1 MARKLLGQIL
11 REMNLVT
18 DDQLR
23 VALEEQ
29 QRTGKFLGRT
39 LVDLHFIDEKA
50 LRRVLSIQSGT
61 ESIDLTKIELQPE
74 IIGLIPAAIAK
85 TYQVLPVGIES
96 DMVVIAVSDV
106 LNQFVQEDSR
116 FIIGRKVK
124 PVLADPVV
132 LDTAIEKYYGKETMS
147 IGDLINYFSEA
158 KIEDTKPTMLAGGEV
173 ADVTTMEE
181 LASQPPVTSLFNL
194 IILQVCKDNA
204 SDLHLEPFE
213 NDFRVRYRVD
223 GKLYDL
229 VHPPKELSFGLFC
242 RFKIMSGM
250 DISERRLPQDGRLEF
265 RAVGKDVDLRM
276 STIPTVHG
284 ECMAVRVLDRTRMDF
299 RLKNIG
305 LAPSDQNIIEN
316 LAKTPQ
322 GIILATGP
330 TGCGKTT
337 TLYAMLKEIN
347 APDIKLVTTEDPVE
361 YLLPGA
367 IQVAIKE
374 KIGLSFASCLR
385 SILRQDPDIIF
396 VGEIRDFETA
406 EIAIQA
412 SLTGHLVVS
421 TLHTNDSPS
430 AVTRLIDMNIEP
442 FLIASTVIGVI
453 GQRLVR
459 KLCPFCKQEY
469 KPSETELV
477 EVGFNLE
484 KIKDKIFF
492 RPVGC
497 PRCKGGYRDRIAIFE
512 VLVPNE
518 ELWSMVTARLPVGE
532 IRKKAIES
540 GMRTMANDGQEKIL
554 EGITSIEEVSGEIH
568 GYA

>member
-1 MARKLLGQIL
+1 MARKLLGQLL

-39 LVDLHFIDEKA
+39 LVDLHFTDEKS

-61 ESIDLTKIELQPE
+61 ESIDLTKTELQPE

-85 TYQVLPVGIES
+85 TYQVLPVGMDN
-96 DMVVIAVSDV
+96 DMIVIAVSDI

-124 PVLADPVV
+124 PVLADPVA
-132 LDTAIEKYYGKETMS
+132 LDAAIEKYYGKETMS
-147 IGDLINYFSEA
+147 IGDLINYFSET
-158 KIEDTKPTMLAGGEV
+158 KIEDTKSTSLGVGEA

-181 LASQPPVTSLFNL
+181 LASQPPVTSLYNL

-229 VHPPKELSFGLFC
+229 VHPPKELAFGLFC

-284 ECMAVRVLDRTRMDF
+284 ECMAVRVLDRTRIDF
-299 RLKNIG
+299 RLSNIG
-305 LAPSDQNIIEN
+305 LASSDQNIINN

-337 TLYAMLKEIN
+337 TLYAMLKDVN
-347 APDIKLVTTEDPVE
+347 SPDIKLITTEDPVE

-374 KIGLSFASCLR
+374 KIGLTFASCLR
-385 SILRQDPDIIF
+385 SILRQDPDVIF

-421 TLHTNDSPS
+421 TLHTNDAPS

-442 FLIASTVIGVI
+442 FLIASTIIGVI

-469 KPSETELV
+469 KPSEIELT
-477 EVGFNLE
+477 GIGLNPE
-484 KIKDKIFF
+484 KVKDKNFF
-492 RPVGC
+492 KPAGC

-512 VLVPNE
+512 VLIPNE
-518 ELWSMVTARLPVGE
+518 EIWSMVIAKVPVGE
-532 IRKKAIES
+532 IRHKAVES
-540 GMRTMANDGQEKIL
+540 GMRTMAIDGQEKIMA
-554 EGITSIEEVSGEIH
+554 GITSIEEVSTEIH

>member
-1 MARKLLGQIL
+1 
-11 REMNLVT
+11 MNLVT

-61 ESIDLTKIELQPE
+61 ESIDLTKTELQPE

-116 FIIGRKVK
+116 FIIGRKIK
-124 PVLADPVV
+124 PVLADPVA

-158 KIEDTKPTMLAGGEV
+158 KIEDAKPTMLTGGEV

-229 VHPPKELSFGLFC
+229 VHPPKELAFGLFC

-305 LAPSDQNIIEN
+305 LSLSDQNIIEN

-337 TLYAMLKEIN
+337 TLYAMLKEVN
-347 APDIKLVTTEDPVE
+347 APDIKLITTEDPVE

-374 KIGLSFASCLR
+374 KIGLTFASCLR
-385 SILRQDPDIIF
+385 SILRQDPDVIF

-442 FLIASTVIGVI
+442 FLIASTIIGVI

-469 KPSETELV
+469 KPSEIELV

-484 KIKDKIFF
+484 KIKDKTFF
-492 RPVGC
+492 RPLGC
-497 PRCKGGYRDRIAIFE
+497 SRCKGGYKDRIAIFE
-512 VLVPNE
+512 VLIPNE
-518 ELWSMVTARLPVGE
+518 ELWSMVIARLPVGE